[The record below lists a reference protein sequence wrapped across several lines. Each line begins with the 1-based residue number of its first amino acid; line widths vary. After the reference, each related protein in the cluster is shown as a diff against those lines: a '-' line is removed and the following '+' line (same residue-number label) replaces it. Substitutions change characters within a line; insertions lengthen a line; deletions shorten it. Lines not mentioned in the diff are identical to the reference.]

1 MQTFDTVMIP
11 LRASRAALAPYLGN
25 IQNRYAGAEKYARGR
40 VQDLV
45 RHPPKAARLLTNRFV
60 LISLAA
66 GAFVFAVRRLQRWRD
81 LHKRAAP
88 RRRQN
93 AHSAAPRKTSRA
105 PARRGARVH

>member
-1 MQTFDTVMIP
+1 
-11 LRASRAALAPYLGN
+11 LAPYLGN

-66 GAFVFAVRRLQRWRD
+66 GACVFAVRRLQRWRD